1 MKNSFK
7 HLGWFFKQEY
17 KKYIMLA
24 ILLLLLSITPVIP
37 TKLFGM
43 VIDEIVGGSL
53 TINKLIVFVLSLALL
68 PITRYIIAF
77 VYHFYI
83 NYLGHKLSYTLREK
97 YIAHLFDMD
106 SSLYAKYTKGDL
118 ISRATGDLQNL
129 TVLATSFLQ
138 IVVFN
143 SGVVISTIISM
154 LLISPILML
163 ASIFFMPIAI
173 FYLNRKRMIKRK
185 YYSIH
190 REIYADMTESVLE
203 SIEGVK
209 AIRAYTEEENDF
221 GKTKEAIEK
230 DANSWWKILKFESIY
245 TPLFELVYAVSYFI
259 GIAFGTYLVI
269 TNNISAGNLITMLM
283 YIGMLY
289 GPLIALSNTLNNVNN
304 ITISDERYHEIMDI
318 IPEVKDG
325 TKITSEVNFSV
336 VKFENV
342 SFRYPNDNFDV
353 IKNINLE
360 IKKGETIGIVGPTGA
375 GKSTLIRQFL
385 REYNLVSGNIYIDG
399 EDIKDFRVEDIRNL
413 VGYVPQDHV
422 LFRRSVDDNI
432 LIGNPYANPHQVD
445 LAITIAD
452 FKKDLK
458 ELPSGI
464 TTMVSE
470 AGTSLSGGQKQRL
483 SIARAL
489 VKDPMI
495 LVLDDSL
502 SAVDALTEKN
512 IINQLR
518 QSRQNRTN
526 IIIAHRF
533 SAITNADKILV
544 IQNGEITDMGTHAE
558 LLAYDNWYHT
568 QYLKQTN
575 GEEYEEL

>member
-1 MKNSFK
+1 M
-7 HLGWFFKQEY
+7 
-17 KKYIMLA
+17 
-24 ILLLLLSITPVIP
+24 T
-37 TKLFGM
+37 
-43 VIDEIVGGSL
+43 
-53 TINKLIVFVLSLALL
+53 
-68 PITRYIIAF
+68 
-77 VYHFYI
+77 
-83 NYLGHKLSYTLREK
+83 
-97 YIAHLFDMD
+97 
-106 SSLYAKYTKGDL
+106 
-118 ISRATGDLQNL
+118 
-129 TVLATSFLQ
+129 
-138 IVVFN
+138 
-143 SGVVISTIISM
+143 
-154 LLISPILML
+154 
-163 ASIFFMPIAI
+163 IAI

-185 YYSIH
+185 YYTIH

-325 TKITSEVNFSV
+325 TKIISEVNFSV

-495 LVLDDSL
+495 LILDDSL